1 VKVDGGRRPAARPG
15 LSRRALARFVAT
27 VCTAL
32 LAWPSLAER
41 PAAAGPVPGRAA
53 IASAHP
59 LATEAGFEIL
69 ARGGNAFDAAV
80 AVSAALAVV
89 EPNGSGP
96 GGGGFYLLH
105 RASDGRQVVVDARE
119 VAPAAATPGMFLDA
133 NGNPVEGLST
143 RHALGAAI
151 PGAPAGWQ
159 HLADAYG
166 RLPLATSLAPAI
178 RLAREGFVL
187 TGRMSED
194 LGRALRDEGLLDD
207 GQREFAR
214 IYLVDGQ
221 PPPAGH
227 RLRLPEL
234 AATLEVLA
242 RGSADALY
250 RGPFAQRLVRG
261 VVRLGG
267 LWTLDDLAGYR
278 IVEREPVVATYRGLR
293 VLSTPPPSS
302 GGAWLANVLNVLS
315 GYELDALD
323 STTRK
328 HVMLEAM
335 RRAHRDRAQYLGD
348 PAFTDVPLRLLTS
361 PDYAAGLRASI
372 RADRA
377 TPSDALP
384 GYVDAGNPGVHTT
397 HFSVL
402 DAEGNRVAGTI
413 TLNGWFG
420 SGIVVPGT
428 GILLN
433 NQMDDFAVKAGVPNM
448 YGLVGAA
455 ANAIAPGK
463 RPLSS
468 MSPTFVE
475 GARGVAILGTP
486 GGSYIPSMVLL
497 GILAWQSGADA
508 AAIASAPRLHHQYR
522 PDAVFAEA
530 GALTPGERAGLEERG
545 HSLRPWPGTIGNLQ
559 VVTWDV
565 ATGRVD
571 AASDPR
577 WGGAA
582 AVRPDRD
589 ASATP

>member
-1 VKVDGGRRPAARPG
+1 MKVDGGRRPAARPG